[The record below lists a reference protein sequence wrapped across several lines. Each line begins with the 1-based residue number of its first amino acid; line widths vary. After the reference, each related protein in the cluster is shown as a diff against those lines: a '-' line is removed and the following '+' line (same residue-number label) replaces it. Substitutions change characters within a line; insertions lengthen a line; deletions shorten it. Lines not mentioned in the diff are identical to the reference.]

1 MSNQANQIRV
11 LFQQG
16 NTPAQISELLSMAL
30 IDVLLV
36 LNSIGLINGNSRVR
50 EHDGNNQDSSSNDE
64 KEAQNLFKAN
74 QVLMAQRIIAIACDP
89 DSPSAAA
96 KCAIYAN
103 EEATGRNDARAKK
116 LGQLGKIVNI
126 QMLLQNRDQAKNIL
140 DSILS
145 GGNDKGELKQIPQG
159 AIAV

>member
-36 LNSIGLINGNSRVR
+36 LNSIGLINGNTRVR
-50 EHDGNNQDSSSNDE
+50 EHDGNNENDTD